1 MSIIEYVK
9 PSQLKRDLNEQFRE
23 KFPNMEIT
31 LSKLRRYIQFCII
44 IFEKQFLFCTK
55 NISGF
60 KFKISTM
67 RIISLMNIE
76 IFFYSLK
83 HDLVKLS
90 TEVWTDIW

>member
-44 IFEKQFLFCTK
+44 LKNNFCFVPK
-55 NISGF
+55 YISGF